1 MNRSHSL
8 HLKSTL
14 SDILILGS
22 EENWMNISKVAEE
35 MNIAPSTIRYY
46 ERIDLIP
53 PITRNKA
60 GVRVFSEQDLKWI
73 DFIKCMR
80 TVGLPLEI
88 LKEYT
93 SLVRQGADEALEK
106 RREILMEER
115 KILLKKQEEMAQ
127 VLQKLDTKIN
137 DYEGRLASK
146 ETAMKNLSY

>member
-1 MNRSHSL
+1 MVLLFRPFYVLLAYGQRLVLHRVSL
-8 HLKSTL
+8 
-14 SDILILGS
+14 LILL
-22 EENWMNISKVAEE
+22 EFLAC
-35 MNIAPSTIRYY
+35 
-46 ERIDLIP
+46 
-53 PITRNKA
+53 NKKLWLQI
-60 GVRVFSEQDLKWI
+60 VQLI

-115 KILLKKQEEMAQ
+115 KILLKKQKEMAQ

>member
-1 MNRSHSL
+1 
-8 HLKSTL
+8 
-14 SDILILGS
+14 
-22 EENWMNISKVAEE
+22 
-35 MNIAPSTIRYY
+35 
-46 ERIDLIP
+46 
-53 PITRNKA
+53 
-60 GVRVFSEQDLKWI
+60 
-73 DFIKCMR
+73 MR

-115 KILLKKQEEMAQ
+115 KILLKKQKEMAQ